1 MKPVTAEVLGETECW
16 QLLAGESLGRLAVCT
31 ATGADIFV
39 VNYLVTERA
48 VFFRSAPGTKLA
60 LLAASPRVAF
70 EADGKHHLHHWSVVV
85 KGVAHR
91 IDSDDS
97 IEESGVL
104 GLETATAGDQWNYV
118 RIEPGS
124 ITGRRV

>member
-1 MKPVTAEVLGETECW
+1 VKPVTAEVLDETECW
-16 QLLAGESLGRLAVCT
+16 QLLAGESVGRIAVCT

-60 LLAASPRVAF
+60 LIAASPRVAF
-70 EADGKHHLHHWSVVV
+70 EADGRHHLHRWSVVV
-85 KGVAHR
+85 RGTAHR
-91 IDSDDS
+91 IDSDTT

-104 GLETATAGDQWNYV
+104 GLSTATTGDKWNYV

-124 ITGRRV
+124 VTGRRV